1 MNITLKKD
9 SWHFKIYSKVF
20 SDKAPKSLCPYFWR
34 WVVILLSSPILILI
48 EIMKFLSKVFEAK
61 PKPKKSI
68 HDMTDE
74 EVQKEIALIDK
85 KLKRS
90 ERVAN
95 IVMGV
100 GGTLILGM
108 LILSMYLGI
117 KKTGWFEFFKT
128 MFAMVGVM
136 VSVYWTI
143 VILAKTSKK
152 IGDSNVVKVP
162 LAMINAIYTK
172 TCPII
177 NWK

>member
-20 SDKAPKSLCPYFWR
+20 SDKAPKSLCPYFWQ

-48 EIMKFLSKVFEAK
+48 ETMKFLSKVFEAK

-74 EVQKEIALIDK
+74 ELQKEIDIRDK

-90 ERVAN
+90 ERAAN
-95 IVMGV
+95 IVLGV
-100 GGTLILGM
+100 GGTLVLGM

-117 KKTGWFEFFKT
+117 KKVGWFEFFKN
-128 MFAMVGVM
+128 MFAMVGLM

-143 VILAKTSKK
+143 VLLSKASKK
-152 IGDSNVVKVP
+152 IGNMNMVKVP
-162 LAMINAIYTK
+162 LAMVNAIYTK